1 MWQPP
6 WGGHSFL
13 GAQQTRLQCGG
24 CTVTLRCIL
33 ENLTSPTGQWI
44 PPGPAVWQSPSV
56 TAPPGMSSGC
66 HHHMAP
72 VPATPHGSPYCYSI
86 CSTSVISTSR
96 WSSVYWN
103 FFSSRPRTNKL
114 WLNLHQRLCRLLKW
128 ISTSWKKDWWKLW
141 TRNWKVLQK
150 HWKLLCSTTW
160 RILLWLPLWLLPKW
174 RKPVLGYLCPMFKM
188 VFQWLLQYQLP
199 LKFSHLQK
207 FLCYQVKQSR
217 IHVLKRL
224 CLLTQHPNLQGLLP
238 GKGPDL
244 KDLKTGNHLGVPE
257 PIEDLS
263 IAEELVLVDII
274 EETMHQL
281 AQDLDIKI
289 VHYTEVKLRPHL
301 PKLASHQDVTFPIQ
315 LISKVQCY
323 PEETF
328 SSCCRRI

>member
-1 MWQPP
+1 
-6 WGGHSFL
+6 
-13 GAQQTRLQCGG
+13 
-24 CTVTLRCIL
+24 
-33 ENLTSPTGQWI
+33 
-44 PPGPAVWQSPSV
+44 
-56 TAPPGMSSGC
+56 
-66 HHHMAP
+66 
-72 VPATPHGSPYCYSI
+72 
-86 CSTSVISTSR
+86 
-96 WSSVYWN
+96 
-103 FFSSRPRTNKL
+103 
-114 WLNLHQRLCRLLKW
+114 
-128 ISTSWKKDWWKLW
+128 
-141 TRNWKVLQK
+141 
-150 HWKLLCSTTW
+150 
-160 RILLWLPLWLLPKW
+160 
-174 RKPVLGYLCPMFKM
+174 MFKM

-289 VHYTEVKLRPHL
+289 VHYTEVKLRPDI